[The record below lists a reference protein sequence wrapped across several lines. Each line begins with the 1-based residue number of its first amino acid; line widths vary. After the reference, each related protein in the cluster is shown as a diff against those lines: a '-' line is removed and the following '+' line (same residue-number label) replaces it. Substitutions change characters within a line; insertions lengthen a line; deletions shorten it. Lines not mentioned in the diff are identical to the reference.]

1 MEHRGHREVSVQVS
15 GVQRGLER
23 FPFGQGHEDE
33 SPPVM
38 CRWRCNLVHNLYF
51 VAYSDEIWVYQPQFP
66 TQALPKEP
74 SFIFKLPLSTPGL
87 PGYLDPQNPHGINNL
102 VIGFLGNEEIIAV
115 ACDDGDVIAHYT
127 QDFNDAVE
135 RRQNPDFLV
144 APPDDPFPVFFHA
157 NVGMSA
163 WGLAIHTEARMIAV
177 SANSEGI
184 TVFAFALA
192 KGEES
197 EAGSPDFNNEP
208 KDWLHSRS
216 CDSRILLSG
225 PRTNRPCIAFC
236 NTGDDPE
243 GRWLLSCTIDGHT
256 GRRYALW
263 QTSYSRVM
271 NWTVMWLDRRSFQ
284 RTQREDEATGCSGG
298 PGVSNLDDEER
309 TWEYWDIS
317 DSRTAVKDSSV
328 WYGNNGRPLPDGHE
342 ESLYDNDNEDEN
354 EDEDEDGDDDEE
366 DDEEEEEEEEES
378 VMGGYPGTVGD
389 LHERPEDFRS
399 RVYVSNSPS
408 KFLLP
413 PQTSTLADGKDRL
426 FLDDDR
432 VCDNKRRPI
441 RPVPKLPC
449 PLLFTSVA
457 DIYLL
462 QPCSNPDE
470 PASCSP
476 IVALADSL
484 YQKPSEHT
492 SRCNVFD
499 RFNLSAQIPDLGV
512 VVLASQ
518 KGRVAVLALTQVQT
532 QVSEPRG
539 NSLVLKIE
547 RTVFAYRLER
557 ILPFHSQEKAG
568 QRPNAPLLGVAVG
581 PIQGTAG
588 EGRTRRW
595 RLMLHYL
602 DYTVLSYE
610 IGKGRDD
617 VLGVQNLIV

>member
-1 MEHRGHREVSVQVS
+1 
-15 GVQRGLER
+15 
-23 FPFGQGHEDE
+23 
-33 SPPVM
+33 
-38 CRWRCNLVHNLYF
+38 
-51 VAYSDEIWVYQPQFP
+51 
-66 TQALPKEP
+66 
-74 SFIFKLPLSTPGL
+74 
-87 PGYLDPQNPHGINNL
+87 
-102 VIGFLGNEEIIAV
+102 
-115 ACDDGDVIAHYT
+115 
-127 QDFNDAVE
+127 
-135 RRQNPDFLV
+135 
-144 APPDDPFPVFFHA
+144 
-157 NVGMSA
+157 
-163 WGLAIHTEARMIAV
+163 
-177 SANSEGI
+177 
-184 TVFAFALA
+184 
-192 KGEES
+192 
-197 EAGSPDFNNEP
+197 
-208 KDWLHSRS
+208 
-216 CDSRILLSG
+216 
-225 PRTNRPCIAFC
+225 
-236 NTGDDPE
+236 
-243 GRWLLSCTIDGHT
+243 
-256 GRRYALW
+256 
-263 QTSYSRVM
+263 
-271 NWTVMWLDRRSFQ
+271 MWLDRRSFQ

-366 DDEEEEEEEEES
+366 EEEEES

-389 LHERPEDFRS
+389 LHERPEDFEQS
-399 RVYVSNSPS
+399 
-408 KFLLP
+408 
-413 PQTSTLADGKDRL
+413 DRL

>member
-38 CRWRCNLVHNLYF
+38 GRWRCNLTGLSQVHNLYF
-51 VAYSDEIWVYQPQFP
+51 VAYSHEIWVYQPQFP
-66 TQALPKEP
+66 TQELPKEP
-74 SFIFKLPLSTPGL
+74 SFVFKLPLSTPGL
-87 PGYLDPQNPHGINNL
+87 PGYIDPQNPHGINNL

-115 ACDDGDVIAHYT
+115 VCDDGDVIAHYT

-135 RRQNPDFLV
+135 RRQTPDSLD
-144 APPDDPFPVFFHA
+144 APPDDLSPVFFHA

-177 SANSEGI
+177 S
-184 TVFAFALA
+184 
-192 KGEES
+192 
-197 EAGSPDFNNEP
+197 
-208 KDWLHSRS
+208 
-216 CDSRILLSG
+216 
-225 PRTNRPCIAFC
+225 
-236 NTGDDPE
+236 
-243 GRWLLSCTIDGHT
+243 
-256 GRRYALW
+256 
-263 QTSYSRVM
+263 
-271 NWTVMWLDRRSFQ
+271 
-284 RTQREDEATGCSGG
+284 G

-309 TWEYWDIS
+309 TWKYWDIS
-317 DSRTAVKDSSV
+317 DSRTEVKDSSV
-328 WYGNNGRPLPDGHE
+328 WYGNAGRPLSDDHE
-342 ESLYDNDNEDEN
+342 ESLYDNEDEG
-354 EDEDEDGDDDEE
+354 EDEDEDEEE
-366 DDEEEEEEEEES
+366 DEEEES
-378 VMGGYPGTVGD
+378 VMGGYPGAVGD
-389 LHERPEDFRS
+389 IHERPEDFRS
-399 RVYVSNSPS
+399 RV
-408 KFLLP
+408 
-413 PQTSTLADGKDRL
+413 L

-432 VCDNKRRPI
+432 VCDNTRRPI
-441 RPVPKLPC
+441 RPVPKLAC
-449 PLLFTSVA
+449 PLLFASVA

-462 QPCSNPDE
+462 QPWSNPDE

-512 VVLASQ
+512 IVLASQ

-532 QVSEPRG
+532 QVSEPTGDSFVRK
-539 NSLVLKIE
+539 VE
-547 RTVFAYRLER
+547 RTVFAYRLDR

-568 QRPNAPLLGVAVG
+568 QRPNAPLLGIAVG